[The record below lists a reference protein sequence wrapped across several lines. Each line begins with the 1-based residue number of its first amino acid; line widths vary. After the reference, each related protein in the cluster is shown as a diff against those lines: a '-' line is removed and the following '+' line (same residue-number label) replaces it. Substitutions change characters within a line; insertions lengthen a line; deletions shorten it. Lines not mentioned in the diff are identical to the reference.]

1 MSDRYNIEVKYKG
14 VGKKIQTINLA
25 SILDIYEIELTS
37 HFAEQASIFGH
48 FSIQLAEADRLVG
61 IAKLS
66 AEQQYA
72 EADAYYRNEHN
83 DAEEKYTEPSIKAEI
98 SLDEDYIASLAVQR
112 DAVHNVAVLKAIVT
126 ALKMKADMLISMGAH
141 LRQEYDM
148 TGMTIREQSMDE
160 AVDAVKGTIKR
171 KRSDKQV

>member
-1 MSDRYNIEVKYKG
+1 MGTDKFSLEVKYMG

-25 SILDIYEIELTS
+25 DILEIYEIELTT

-48 FSIQLAEADRLVG
+48 FSVQLAEADRLSG
-61 IAKLS
+61 IVKLS

-83 DAEEKYTEPSIKAEI
+83 DAEEKYTESSIRAEI
-98 SLDEDYIASLAVQR
+98 SLDEDYIASLVAQR
-112 DAVHNVAVLKAIVT
+112 DAIHNVAVLKAIVN

-148 TGMTIREQSMDE
+148 TGMTIREQSMDKE
-160 AVDAVKGTIKR
+160 VGKVKELLK
-171 KRSDKQV
+171 KSE